1 MEQETLF
8 TSAKWNILKALALE
22 KKSPLELAEIA
33 NTSMS
38 NISQS
43 LRFLEIA
50 NIVKSERISN
60 RDKGQPRVIYSLAKD
75 NAYMIVTAEGFVEKK
90 LIEIDEHK
98 KTMIRIWLYKDQDKH
113 KELEQAYTALKENIE
128 NIDAIYIEEN
138 TDLTLRIIYKK
149 ESEKTPNT
157 TSKITYKKITP
168 DEVKKTPEKYYT
180 LYDPQKINTRIIT

>member
-43 LRFLEIA
+43 LRFLELA

-60 RDKGQPRVIYSLAKD
+60 RDKGQPRVVYSLAND
-75 NAYMIVTAEGFVEKK
+75 NAYLIITAEGLVEKNS
-90 LIEIDEHK
+90 
-98 KTMIRIWLYKDQDKH
+98 YK
-113 KELEQAYTALKENIE
+113 
-128 NIDAIYIEEN
+128 
-138 TDLTLRIIYKK
+138 
-149 ESEKTPNT
+149 
-157 TSKITYKKITP
+157 
-168 DEVKKTPEKYYT
+168 
-180 LYDPQKINTRIIT
+180 